1 MKLSAIKSLALVAL
15 AAAPVLASAQLT
27 ANVSLNSSYK
37 FRGQDQTANKLALQG
52 GFDYAHS
59 SGFYVGNWNSNVS
72 WLPGNS
78 IESDI
83 YGGYKGEAAGIGYD
97 VGFIRYLYPGA
108 GAANTNE
115 IYAGVSFAG
124 FGAKYYRTVSDQYFG
139 GSKAS
144 YLNLSYSLEL
154 TKGLTASVGVGFTDF
169 KSGTDYT
176 DYSLGLGYDLGNG
189 LSVKAALVGANKKAV
204 YGDIN
209 KNRVVLT
216 LAKAM

>member
-1 MKLSAIKSLALVAL
+1 MKLSAIKSLAVVAL
-15 AAAPVLASAQLT
+15 AAAPVLASAQLS

-83 YGGYKGEAAGIGYD
+83 YGGYKGEAAGVGYD

-176 DYSLGLGYDLGNG
+176 DYSVGLGYDLGNG

>member
-1 MKLSAIKSLALVAL
+1 MKISAFKSLALVAL
-15 AAAPVLASAQLT
+15 AAAPVLASAQLS

-37 FRGQDQTANKLALQG
+37 FRGQDQTANKPALQG

-59 SGFYVGNWNSNVS
+59 SGAYVGIWNSNVT

-78 IESDI
+78 LETDI
-83 YGGYKGEAAGIGYD
+83 YGGYKGEVAGVGYD
-97 VGFIRYLYPGA
+97 VGFLRYMYPGA
-108 GAANTNE
+108 GMANTNE

-124 FGAKYYRTVSDQYFG
+124 FGAKYSRTVSDQYFG

-144 YLNLSYSLEL
+144 YLALSYSMEVA
-154 TKGLTASVGVGFTDF
+154 KGLTASVGVGFTDF

-176 DYSLGLGYDLGNG
+176 DYSVGLAYDLGDG
-189 LSVKAALVGANKKAV
+189 YSVKGALVGANKKNV

-209 KNRVVLT
+209 KNRLVVT
-216 LAKAM
+216 FAKAM